1 MSYGPDPKEPLHLL
15 QTKAP
20 KKRAQGKGRVL
31 EDRLLADTSSIFK
44 TLTSGIVKKLYGN
57 RK

>member
-20 KKRAQGKGRVL
+20 EKRAQGKGRVL
-31 EDRLLADTSSIFK
+31 EDRLLADSSSIFK
-44 TLTSGIVKKLYGN
+44 TLTSGIV
-57 RK
+57 